1 MASNYNTEHFIDQL
15 LTKGYTNFL
24 NPTEFNFV
32 KNKISLKKYA
42 IYETYEEC
50 TKKIIYL
57 KDIPPVKLVK
67 MLFQEPITHQAILKM
82 LFTLGLKEETYGD
95 IIVQEKTAYLYIM
108 PVILEYLTLNA
119 STFTSKLKEITEIS
133 LDTMAL
139 YQPQYEPIELLV
151 SSLRLDTI
159 VATLAKTSRQN
170 IILKFQNKE
179 VILNYQITTKYTK
192 TIQEGDIFSIRRLGK
207 YKFIQILKTTKKDH
221 YIILLKK
228 FC

>member
-1 MASNYNTEHFIDQL
+1 
-15 LTKGYTNFL
+15 
-24 NPTEFNFV
+24 
-32 KNKISLKKYA
+32 
-42 IYETYEEC
+42 
-50 TKKIIYL
+50 
-57 KDIPPVKLVK
+57 
-67 MLFQEPITHQAILKM
+67 
-82 LFTLGLKEETYGD
+82 
-95 IIVQEKTAYLYIM
+95 
-108 PVILEYLTLNA
+108 
-119 STFTSKLKEITEIS
+119 
-133 LDTMAL
+133 MAL

-170 IILKFQNKE
+170 IIPKFQNKE

-207 YKFIQILKTTKKDH
+207 YKFIQILKTTKKNH